1 LKTEITPEQLQ
12 KGLCRIILYEP
23 WDEVTRNTVKVWLD
37 LQGVSYLLPD
47 RINDDHSVTVCVKLD
62 GYLHVFSVG

>member
-1 LKTEITPEQLQ
+1 M
-12 KGLCRIILYEP
+12 ILYEP
-23 WDEVTRNTVKVWLD
+23 WDDITRNTVKVWLD
-37 LQGVSYLLPD
+37 LQGLSYLLPD

>member
-1 LKTEITPEQLQ
+1 LKTDIDLESLQ
-12 KGLCRIILYEP
+12 RALESMILYEP
-23 WDEVTRNTVKVWLD
+23 WDDITRNTVKVWLD
-37 LQGVSYLLPD
+37 LQGLSYLLPD